1 MKEYFLWSTEYRFFS
16 LSLNGGIK
24 QFVWMLDVLF
34 HSLSSECSHYP
45 DNILSTN
52 RAFGHLFSTPCTRTH
67 MPTFK
72 HYTVDW
78 MIHTYFAKFFVLD
91 WVFTCIRINV
101 SIRFGKHLAN
111 IYIYKDYTYIYKEF
125 STYYV
130 PSSALCSCFHNLVTI
145 LSSSSF
151 STTPLKVTLFMASN
165 FFNCVTLNSFS
176 SSKLSISAK

>member
-101 SIRFGKHLAN
+101 SSRFAKHLEN
-111 IYIYKDYTYIYKEF
+111 YIEIIHTFIRNFPPITYLL
-125 STYYV
+125 
-130 PSSALCSCFHNLVTI
+130 PLSALASIT
-145 LSSSSF
+145 LSQS
-151 STTPLKVTLFMASN
+151 
-165 FFNCVTLNSFS
+165 
-176 SSKLSISAK
+176 